1 MLVSP
6 LFIKPTIDRPF
17 VTSMVILNG
26 VRQFPAQGIPSSIG
40 DGRAAYDLAL
50 NMDDLNEIEVQCF
63 TQPADPCPLQDVIFD
78 KYTVVIHPRAV

>member
-6 LFIKPTIDRPF
+6 SFVKPTIDRPF

-26 VRQFPAQGIPSSIG
+26 VRQFPGNIQSATG
-40 DGRAAYDLAL
+40 DGCAAYDLAL
-50 NMDDLNEIEVQCF
+50 NMEDLNEIEVQCF

-78 KYTVVIHPRAV
+78 KYTVVIHPRVI